1 MGVKSDV
8 GRAVGYGPRRQWKQ
22 NMVDRFLDASRECG
36 GYHKIESTNS
46 PRLWDSAHTLD
57 PKRVVSFGDLAAI
70 YRELAT
76 HDT

>member
-46 PRLWDSAHTLD
+46 PRLSDEGPR
-57 PKRVVSFGDLAAI
+57 PKTCCSPSCDLAAI
-70 YRELAT
+70 YRELWAT
-76 HDT
+76 QDT